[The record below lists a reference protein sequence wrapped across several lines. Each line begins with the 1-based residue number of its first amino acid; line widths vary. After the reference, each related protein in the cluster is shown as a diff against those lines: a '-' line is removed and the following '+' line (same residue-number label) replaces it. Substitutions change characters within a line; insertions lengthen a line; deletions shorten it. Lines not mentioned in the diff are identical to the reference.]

1 MKLSTTKQDLNK
13 ALTQA
18 AAIVERRNTV
28 PILAHIK
35 LTATDMLAIEATDLD
50 ITFATTVI
58 ADVSESGAC
67 TVDAHLFAGIVKK
80 LPSSDVDLTETDGFL
95 TITCGRSE
103 FKLATLPV
111 EDFPVIASSDYDVD
125 IDLPAI
131 ELKRLLHK
139 TAFAMSTEETRY
151 YLNGVYL
158 HTVDGNIM
166 AVATDGHRL
175 ARVSSDIESD
185 FAGVIV
191 PRKTVGELSKVLE
204 FGDVQ
209 LSISETKIRV
219 VSGPVTIT
227 SKVIDGNFPDYK
239 RIIPTGLPTTMS
251 VDAGEFKASTERV
264 SLVSQEKARVVRLD
278 VSDGMCELSVN
289 GGNGVAK
296 EELAITLE
304 GESVSI
310 GFNSK
315 YLADVMQQCSGDT
328 VDVLLKGSGDPAII
342 RPSDDD
348 GFMVVVMPMRV

>member
-1 MKLSTTKQDLNK
+1 MKLNTTKQDLNK

-18 AAIVERRNTV
+18 AAIVERKNTV

-58 ADVSESGAC
+58 ADVSETGAC

-80 LPSSDVDLTETDGFL
+80 LPSSDVYLTETDGFL

-103 FKLATLPV
+103 FQLATLPV
-111 EDFPVIASSDYDVD
+111 DDYPVMASSDYDVE
-125 IDLPAI
+125 IALPAI

-158 HTVDGNIM
+158 HTVDGKVM

-175 ARVSSDIESD
+175 ASISTDIDAE
-185 FAGVIV
+185 FTGVII
-191 PRKTVGELSKVLE
+191 PRKTVGELSKILE

-209 LSISETKIRV
+209 LSISEAKMRV
-219 VSGPVTIT
+219 VSGPITIT
-227 SKVIDGNFPDYK
+227 SKVIDGTFPDYK
-239 RIIPTGLPTTMS
+239 RIIPTGSTSTMS

-264 SLVSQEKARVVRLD
+264 SLVSQEKARVVCLD
-278 VSDGMCELSVN
+278 VSDGMCELSVS

-296 EELAITLE
+296 EELAITLD
-304 GESVSI
+304 GEPVSI

-315 YLADVMQQCSGDT
+315 YLAEIMQQCSGDT
-328 VDVLLKGSGDPAII
+328 VDVFLKGSDVAAII